1 MNTLVL
7 NADCQPLSLHP
18 LSIVPWQEAMKLIY
32 TNKASVA
39 LEYEDKFVHSPSV
52 TMNVPSVIILNQY
65 VKTHHNVKYSRES
78 IYIRDEY
85 TCQYCG
91 INAFKNNCK
100 NILTLDHYI
109 PKSKGGK
116 SNFENIVTACLSCN
130 LEKSDD
136 SKMKPTTLPWRPSY
150 FQLVKKRKMFPI
162 NFSDIRWN
170 DYLLWDEKLININ
183 NSVDNT
189 FILEI

>member
-136 SKMKPTTLPWRPSY
+136 SKMKPTTLPWRPTY